1 MRTEGIF
8 FLLVFGFLG
17 GIMVVNLFLVFEDHE
32 CDSLMANWRL
42 SSPTAMGLRVFRD
55 WEAFATSELWT

>member
-1 MRTEGIF
+1 MAMRTEGIF

-42 SSPTAMGLRVFRD
+42 SSPTAMGL
-55 WEAFATSELWT
+55 